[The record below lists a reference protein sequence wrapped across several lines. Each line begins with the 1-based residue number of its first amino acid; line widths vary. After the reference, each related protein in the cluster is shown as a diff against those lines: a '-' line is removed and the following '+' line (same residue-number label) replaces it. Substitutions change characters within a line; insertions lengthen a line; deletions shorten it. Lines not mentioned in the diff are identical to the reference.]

1 MKKEGNIKM
10 KVLFVNAC
18 VRGEDSRTDQL
29 CRDYISKLPADA
41 VVTEI
46 NLDELAIKPLDKHML
61 QKRDYLL
68 ASKDFSDSIFD
79 YAKQIMEA
87 DHVIIGAPYWD
98 LSFPALLKIY
108 LEQCSVTGLTYI
120 YNEKGIPEGQCK
132 AKSLS
137 YITTSGGPIGDFNF
151 GYDYIR
157 GLCMLFGIPKTCFIS
172 AEALDVWG
180 NDVDAIMAAAKEKI
194 TEIIKEI

>member
-1 MKKEGNIKM
+1 M

-18 VRGEDSRTDQL
+18 VRSTDSRTYQL
-29 CRDYISKLPADA
+29 CKDYIAKLPEDA
-41 VVTEI
+41 QVVEV
-46 NLDELAIKPLDKHML
+46 NLDEAGIKPLDKEL
-61 QKRDYLL
+61 LKRRDELL
-68 ASKDFSDSIFD
+68 ALKNFD
-79 YAKQIMEA
+79 DPMFNYAKQIMEA

-151 GYDYIR
+151 GYDYIK
-157 GLCMLFGIPKTCFIS
+157 GLCLLFGILKTHFAS

-180 NDVDAIMAAAKEKI
+180 NDIDAIMAGAKEKI
-194 TEIIKEI
+194 TEIVKSL

>member
-1 MKKEGNIKM
+1 M

-18 VRGEDSRTDQL
+18 VRGKDSRTDQL
-29 CRDYISKLPADA
+29 CRDYISKLPQG
-41 VVTEI
+41 VEVIEV
-46 NLDELAIKPLDKHML
+46 NLDKEGIRPLDKESL
-61 QKRDYLL
+61 QKRDKLL
-68 ASKDFSDSIFD
+68 ASKNFEDPMFD
-79 YAKQIMEA
+79 YAKQMMDAEHI
-87 DHVIIGAPYWD
+87 IIGAPYWD

-108 LEQCSVTGLTYI
+108 FEQCSVTGLTYI

-151 GYDYIR
+151 GYDYIK
-157 GLCMLFGIPKTCFIS
+157 GLCLLFGIPETYFAS

-180 NDVDAIMAAAKEKI
+180 NDVDGIMTKAKEKI
-194 TEIIKEI
+194 TEIVKKL

>member
-1 MKKEGNIKM
+1 M

-18 VRGEDSRTDQL
+18 VRGEASRTDQL

-41 VVTEI
+41 EVAEV
-46 NLDELAIKPLDKHML
+46 NLDEAGIKPLDKQML
-61 QKRDYLL
+61 QKRDGLL
-68 ASKDFSDSIFD
+68 ASKDFSDPMFD

-87 DHVIIGAPYWD
+87 DHIIIGAPYWD

-120 YNEKGIPEGQCK
+120 YNKKGIPEGQCK

-151 GYDYIR
+151 GYDYIK
-157 GLCMLFGIPKTCFIS
+157 GLCMLFGIPNTHFVS

-180 NDVDAIMAAAKEKI
+180 SDVDSIMSEAKEKI
-194 TEIIKEI
+194 TEITKGL